1 MKKSFFNWIQHVN
14 NQYKEFETFDQVS
27 RNFSLKYFC
36 PDNFYSNYFYS
47 SNNWTTLAQTTI
59 VTSNVY

>member
-1 MKKSFFNWIQHVN
+1 MKKRFFNCIQHVN

-47 SNNWTTLAQTTI
+47 SNN
-59 VTSNVY
+59 